1 MTRYFTSIEISGRT
15 FHGKNRQ
22 QTLPL
27 MRPII
32 LEQKALLT
40 GNLILKYWNAAGKVE
55 TGGFWHKPENFYRY
69 LAA

>member
-1 MTRYFTSIEISGRT
+1 
-15 FHGKNRQ
+15 
-22 QTLPL
+22 